1 MAGRPLDRGGKRMA
15 KEMAKEGYSNAEIA
29 VVLKVGKTTVWRWVT
44 NEGKKLR
51 GREHLRRVDRAEIKR
66 LRRRGFTYREI
77 GEVVG
82 CTAVTARKLF
92 HGLPAGGGR

>member
-1 MAGRPLDRGGKRMA
+1 MAGRPADKSGRKMA
-15 KEMAKEGYSNAEIA
+15 KQMAKEGYSNADIA
-29 VVLKVGKTTVWRWVT
+29 RVLGVGKTTVWRWVT
-44 NEGKKLR
+44 NEGENPR
-51 GREHLRRVDRAEIKR
+51 GRKHLRRVDRAEIKR
-66 LRRRGFTYREI
+66 LRRKGWTFREI